1 MSINQKINDR
11 YVVMES
17 SAQVP
22 SSWKWHHRRKRVAV
36 VKRSEEYAKEERV
49 PKMISTRAR
58 GVEDV
63 KIIAERAY
71 VGATSRCQY
80 QRALQKAYD
89 LAEKLNEL

>member
-1 MSINQKINDR
+1 MSISQKINDR

-22 SSWKWHHRRKRVAV
+22 SSWKWNHRRRRVAV

-58 GVEDV
+58 GVEDG

-71 VGATSRCQY
+71 VGSSERCQY